1 MQLRRLRPQL
11 PPPEQPTVIV
21 GDFNLWG
28 PAVAAMLPGWRRAVR
43 GRTWPA
49 HRPHSQI
56 DHVLVRDDVD
66 VVDATILGEVGSDH
80 RPLRVT
86 LRLR

>member
-1 MQLRRLRPQL
+1 
-11 PPPEQPTVIV
+11 VIV

-28 PAVAAMLPGWRRAVR
+28 PAVSALLPGWRRAVR

-56 DHVLVRDDVD
+56 DHVLVRDDVK
-66 VVDATILGEVGSDH
+66 VVDTAVLDEVGPDH
-80 RPLRVT
+80 RPVRVT
-86 LRLR
+86 LRLP

>member
-1 MQLRRLRPQL
+1 LN
-11 PPPEQPTVIV
+11 
-21 GDFNLWG
+21 FWG
-28 PAVAAMLPGWRRAVR
+28 PPAAALLPGWRRAVR

-56 DHVLVRDDVD
+56 DHVLVRDDVE
-66 VVDATILGEVGSDH
+66 ALGGEVLPDVGSDH

-86 LRLR
+86 LRF